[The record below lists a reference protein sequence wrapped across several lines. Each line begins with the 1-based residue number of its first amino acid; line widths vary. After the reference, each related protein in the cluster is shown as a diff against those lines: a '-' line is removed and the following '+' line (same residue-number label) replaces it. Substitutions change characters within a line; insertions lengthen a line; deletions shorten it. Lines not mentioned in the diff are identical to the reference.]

1 MEDQTSFETQLIHAG
16 PPPDPAYGAVVP
28 PIYLSSTYQQR
39 AVGEHRGYDYSR
51 TANPTRAALEA
62 TLATLEV
69 GVRGLAYASGMAAI
83 DAVMRL
89 LKSGDHVLAANDL
102 YGGSYRLFH
111 NVYAQFGLQ
120 FSYSA
125 AADAR
130 EFLDAVRPDT
140 RLIWLETPTNP
151 LLNVCDIAA
160 ICAQVRR
167 RNPEV
172 LVAVDNTFAT
182 PYLQRPLELGADLVV
197 HSTTKYLGGHSD
209 VIGGAV
215 VAKHAAQA
223 ERLQFLQNAVGAV
236 PGAFDC
242 FLTLRGMRTLAL
254 RMDRHASN
262 ALAVAEYLAGRKEV
276 SRVHYPGLAS
286 HPQHDLAMRQMRN
299 PGGMVSFELAG
310 GAAAARRF
318 AQSTRLFILAES
330 LGAVESLVEVPAA
343 MTHAS
348 TLDSPLAVDAALV
361 RLSVGIEGVADLL
374 RDLGQALDASG

>member
-1 MEDQTSFETQLIHAG
+1 MGDDTSFETQLIHAG
-16 PPPDPAYGAVVP
+16 PTPDPAYGAVVP

-151 LLNVCDIAA
+151 LLNLCDIAA
-160 ICAQVRR
+160 ICAQLRR

-209 VIGGAV
+209 VVGGAV

-348 TLDSPLAVDAALV
+348 TLNSPLAVDAALV

>member
-1 MEDQTSFETQLIHAG
+1 MGDDTSFETQLIHAG
-16 PPPDPAYGAVVP
+16 PAPDPAYGAVVP

-39 AVGEHRGYDYSR
+39 AVGEHQGFDYSR
-51 TANPTRAALEA
+51 TANPTRSALES
-62 TLATLEV
+62 TLGTLEG

-83 DAVMRL
+83 DAVLRL
-89 LKSGDHVLAANDL
+89 LKPGDHILAANDL
-102 YGGSYRLFH
+102 YGGSYRLFQH
-111 NVYAQFGLQ
+111 VYAQSGLQ
-120 FSYSA
+120 FSYCA
-125 AADAR
+125 ATDSQ

-140 RLIWLETPTNP
+140 RLIWLESPTNP
-151 LLNVCDIAA
+151 LLSVCDIAA

-167 RNPEV
+167 RNPGL

-209 VIGGAV
+209 VVGGAI
-215 VAKHAAQA
+215 VAKHATQA

-242 FLTLRGMRTLAL
+242 FLTLRGMRTLAV

-262 ALAVAEYLAGRKEV
+262 ALAVAEFLAGRREV
-276 SRVHYPGLAS
+276 ARVHYPGLTS

-310 GAAAARRF
+310 GAAAARQF

-348 TLDSPLAVDAALV
+348 TLDSPLAVDASLV

>member
-1 MEDQTSFETQLIHAG
+1 
-16 PPPDPAYGAVVP
+16 
-28 PIYLSSTYQQR
+28 
-39 AVGEHRGYDYSR
+39 
-51 TANPTRAALEA
+51 
-62 TLATLEV
+62 
-69 GVRGLAYASGMAAI
+69 
-83 DAVMRL
+83 
-89 LKSGDHVLAANDL
+89 
-102 YGGSYRLFH
+102 
-111 NVYAQFGLQ
+111 
-120 FSYSA
+120 
-125 AADAR
+125 
-130 EFLDAVRPDT
+130 
-140 RLIWLETPTNP
+140 
-151 LLNVCDIAA
+151 
-160 ICAQVRR
+160 
-167 RNPEV
+167 
-172 LVAVDNTFAT
+172 
-182 PYLQRPLELGADLVV
+182 
-197 HSTTKYLGGHSD
+197 
-209 VIGGAV
+209 
-215 VAKHAAQA
+215 
-223 ERLQFLQNAVGAV
+223 
-236 PGAFDC
+236 
-242 FLTLRGMRTLAL
+242 MRTLAL

>member
-16 PPPDPAYGAVVP
+16 PAPDPAYGAVVS
-28 PIYLSSTYQQR
+28 PIYLSSTFQQR
-39 AVGEHRGYDYSR
+39 AVGEHQGYDYSR
-51 TANPTRAALEA
+51 TANPTRAALEI
-62 TLATLEV
+62 TLATLEG

-89 LKSGDHVLAANDL
+89 LRPGDHVLAANDL

-111 NVYAQFGLQ
+111 DVYAQFGLQ
-120 FSYSA
+120 FSYSG

-130 EFLDAVRPDT
+130 EFLDALRPDT

-151 LLNVCDIAA
+151 LLNVSDIAA
-160 ICAQVRR
+160 ICSQVRL

-182 PYLQRPLELGADLVV
+182 PYLQRPLELGADIVV

-209 VIGGAV
+209 VVGGAV

-262 ALAVAEYLAGRKEV
+262 AQAVAEYLVGRKEV
-276 SRVHYPGLAS
+276 SRVHYPGLTT

-299 PGGMVSFELAG
+299 AGGMVSFELAG

-361 RLSVGIEGVADLL
+361 RLSVGIEGVTDLL

>member
-1 MEDQTSFETQLIHAG
+1 MGDDTSFETQLIHSG
-16 PPPDPAYGAVVP
+16 PVPDPAYGAVVTP
-28 PIYLSSTYQQR
+28 VYLSSTYQQS

-51 TANPTRAALEA
+51 TANPTRAALET

-89 LKSGDHVLAANDL
+89 LKPGDHVLSANDL

-125 AADAR
+125 ASDAR
-130 EFLDAVRPDT
+130 EFLDAIRPDT
-140 RLIWLETPTNP
+140 RLVWLETPTNP
-151 LLNVCDIAA
+151 LLSLCDIAA
-160 ICAQVRR
+160 IAAGARR
-167 RNPEV
+167 RNPDL

-209 VIGGAV
+209 VVGGAV
-215 VAKHAAQA
+215 VARHAAQA

-276 SRVHYPGLAS
+276 SRVHYPGLTS

-299 PGGMVSFELAG
+299 AGGMVSFELAG

-374 RDLGQALDASG
+374 RDLAQALDASG

>member
-1 MEDQTSFETQLIHAG
+1 MDDNLTFETQLIHGG
-16 PPPDPAYGAVVP
+16 PAPDPAFGAVVP

-39 AVGEHRGYDYSR
+39 AVGVHQGYDYSR
-51 TANPTRAALEA
+51 TANPTRAALET
-62 TLATLEV
+62 TLATLEG

-83 DAVMRL
+83 DAVLRL
-89 LKSGDHVLAANDL
+89 LKPGDHILAANDL

-111 NVYAQFGLQ
+111 HVYAQLGLQ
-120 FSYSA
+120 FSYRA
-125 AADAR
+125 ATDAQ

-140 RLIWLETPTNP
+140 RLIWLESPTNP

-160 ICAQVRR
+160 ISAEVRR
-167 RNPEV
+167 RNPEL

-209 VIGGAV
+209 VVGGAI

-242 FLTLRGMRTLAL
+242 FLTLRGIRTLAV

-262 ALAVAEYLAGRKEV
+262 ALAVAEYLAGRREV
-276 SRVHYPGLAS
+276 SRVHYPGLTS
-286 HPQHDLAMRQMRN
+286 HPQHDLAMRQMRS

-310 GAAAARRF
+310 GAEAARRF

>member
-16 PPPDPAYGAVVP
+16 PVPDPAFGAVVP

-51 TANPTRAALEA
+51 TANPTRTALET
-62 TLATLEV
+62 TLATLEG

-83 DAVMRL
+83 DAVLRL
-89 LKSGDHVLAANDL
+89 LRPGDHILAANDL

-111 NVYAQFGLQ
+111 DVYAQFGLQ
-120 FSYSA
+120 FSYCA

-140 RLIWLETPTNP
+140 RLIWLESPTNP
-151 LLNVCDIAA
+151 LLNLCDIAA

-209 VIGGAV
+209 VVGGAV
-215 VAKHAAQA
+215 VAKHAPQA

-276 SRVHYPGLAS
+276 SRVHYPGLTS

-348 TLDSPLAVDAALV
+348 TLDSPLAVEAALV

-374 RDLGQALDASG
+374 RDVGQALDASG

>member
-1 MEDQTSFETQLIHAG
+1 MGDDTSFETQLIHSG
-16 PPPDPAYGAVVP
+16 PAPDPAYGAVVP

-39 AVGEHRGYDYSR
+39 AVGEHQGYDYSR
-51 TANPTRAALEA
+51 TANPTRAALEN
-62 TLATLEV
+62 TLATLE
-69 GVRGLAYASGMAAI
+69 GGLRGLAYASGMAAI

-89 LKSGDHVLAANDL
+89 LKPGDHVLAANDL

-111 NVYAQFGLQ
+111 HVYAQFGLQ
-120 FSYSA
+120 FSYFPAS
-125 AADAR
+125 DAR
-130 EFLDAVRPDT
+130 EFLGAVRPDT

-151 LLNVCDIAA
+151 LLSLCDIAA
-160 ICAQVRR
+160 IAAGARR
-167 RNPEV
+167 RNPDL

-209 VIGGAV
+209 VVGGAV
-215 VAKHAAQA
+215 VARHAAQA

-262 ALAVAEYLAGRKEV
+262 ALAVAEYLEGRNEV
-276 SRVHYPGLAS
+276 SRVHYPGLTT

-348 TLDSPLAVDAALV
+348 SLDSPLAVDAALV
-361 RLSVGIEGVADLL
+361 RLSVGIEGVTDLL
-374 RDLGQALDASG
+374 HDLGQALDASG

>member
-1 MEDQTSFETQLIHAG
+1 MGKSDSFETKLIHAG
-16 PPPDPAYGAVVP
+16 PTPDPAYGAVVP
-28 PIYLSSTYQQR
+28 PIYLSSTFQQR
-39 AVGEHRGYDYSR
+39 AVGEHQGYDYSR
-51 TANPTRAALEA
+51 TANPTRAALET
-62 TLATLEV
+62 TLATLEG

-89 LKSGDHVLAANDL
+89 LRPGDHVLAANDL

-111 NVYAQFGLQ
+111 DVYAQFGLQ
-120 FSYSA
+120 FSYSG

-130 EFLDAVRPDT
+130 EFLDALRSDT

-151 LLNVCDIAA
+151 LLNVSDIAA
-160 ICAQVRR
+160 ICAQVRL
-167 RNPEV
+167 RNPAV

-209 VIGGAV
+209 VVGGAV

-262 ALAVAEYLAGRKEV
+262 AQAVAEYLAGRKEV
-276 SRVHYPGLAS
+276 SRVHYPGLTT

-299 PGGMVSFELAG
+299 AGGMVSFELAG
-310 GAAAARRF
+310 GAAVARRF

-348 TLDSPLAVDAALV
+348 SLDSPLAVDAALV
-361 RLSVGIEGVADLL
+361 RLSVGIEGATDLL

>member
-1 MEDQTSFETQLIHAG
+1 MGDDNSFETQLIHAG
-16 PPPDPAYGAVVP
+16 PTPDPAYGAVVP

-51 TANPTRAALEA
+51 TANPTRASLES
-62 TLATLEV
+62 TLATLEG
-69 GVRGLAYASGMAAI
+69 GVRGLAFASGMAAI

-89 LKSGDHVLAANDL
+89 LKPGDHVLAANDL
-102 YGGSYRLFH
+102 YGGSYRLFQ

-120 FSYSA
+120 FSYVA
-125 AADAR
+125 AVDTQ

-160 ICAQVRR
+160 ICAQVRI

-182 PYLQRPLELGADLVV
+182 PYLQRPLELGADIVV

-209 VIGGAV
+209 VVGGAV

-242 FLTLRGMRTLAL
+242 FLTLRGIRTLAV

-262 ALAVAEYLAGRKEV
+262 ALAVAEYLAGRREV
-276 SRVHYPGLAS
+276 SRVHYPGLTT
-286 HPQHDLAMRQMRN
+286 HPQHELAMRQMRN
-299 PGGMVSFELAG
+299 AGGMVSFELAG
-310 GAAAARRF
+310 GGAAARRF

-348 TLDSPLAVDAALV
+348 SLDSPLAVDAALV
-361 RLSVGIEGVADLL
+361 RLSVGIEGVTDLL
-374 RDLGQALDASG
+374 HDLGQALDASG